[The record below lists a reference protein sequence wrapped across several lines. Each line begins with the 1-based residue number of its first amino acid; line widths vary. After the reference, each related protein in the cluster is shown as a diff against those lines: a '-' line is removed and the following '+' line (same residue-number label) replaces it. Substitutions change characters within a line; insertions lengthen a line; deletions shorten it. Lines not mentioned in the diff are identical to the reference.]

1 MEFRSMKSATK
12 VKKYNEEFVD
22 DIDDD
27 FPNAS
32 DNISSAKECSDD
44 DNGEDPLDAFMAGIE
59 AQAKKDKQK
68 SEEHARDEP
77 AVQDNKHKLG
87 RTDIEDEDDQESYFR
102 WVEENKDKR
111 ISEGGD
117 EEDDLEYDEE
127 GNPLPPKKKY
137 IDPLPPVDHAA
148 IEYEPFGKNFYEE
161 HSDIAALTIEGVKT
175 LRQKLDLKVLGADS
189 PKPVTSFAHFGF
201 DEQLMNVIRR
211 SKFSQP
217 TPIQAQGIPI
227 AMSGRDIVGIAKTGS
242 GKTAAYIWPAL
253 YHIMDQRELQQNEGP
268 ICLIVVPTRE
278 LAIQVYNEARKYGK
292 PYGLRVV
299 CAYGGGSKW
308 EQTKALQEG
317 AEIVVCTPGR
327 MIDLVK
333 AQATNLERVTYLVF
347 DEADRMFDLGFE
359 AQVRSIA
366 NHVRPDRQCMM
377 FSATF
382 KKKIE
387 RLSRDILSD
396 PIKVIQ
402 GEISEANV
410 DIEQHV
416 EVLPVGP
423 AKWLWL
429 TNNLVKF
436 CSVGKV
442 LVFVSQKLHAEEL
455 AKNLSGRDFRVCL
468 LHGDLLQHQRNEVIQ
483 AFRKDDVPI
492 LVATDVAARG
502 LDIPSIKTVVNYDV
516 ARDAD
521 THIHRIGRTGRAGEK
536 GSAYTLVTE
545 KDKEFA
551 GHLVRS
557 LENVN
562 QSVPKALL
570 DLAMQ
575 SSWFRKTRFKK
586 EKAKRP
592 GIGGF
597 GLGYNEKGKSA
608 QHANNDSVPVNPAS
622 NLTTSVSSQGSN
634 RLAAIKSAYASSYQ
648 STFKQASEDT
658 AWDNKAHIATDP
670 TPEWKKK
677 VEAFRLAHIPKPSES
692 PSAEASSAGTSTCKK
707 SRWE

>member
-1 MEFRSMKSATK
+1 MKMYKRSE
-12 VKKYNEEFVD
+12 KYFDNAAD
-22 DIDDD
+22 DFNSVSCSSSCAKGCQDDD
-27 FPNAS
+27 
-32 DNISSAKECSDD
+32 D
-44 DNGEDPLDAFMAGIE
+44 EDPLDAFMAGIE
-59 AQAKKDKQK
+59 AQAKKDKEK
-68 SEEHARDEP
+68 SEEHARNEP
-77 AVQDNKHKLG
+77 VEEENKHKLG
-87 RTDIEDEDDQESYFR
+87 RTDIEEEDDQES
-102 WVEENKDKR
+102 WVEANKDK
-111 ISEGGD
+111 IVSEGND
-117 EEDDLEYDEE
+117 EVDELEYDEE

-137 IDPLPPVDHAA
+137 IDPLPAVDHTS
-148 IEYEPFGKNFYEE
+148 IEYEPFEKNFYEE
-161 HSDIAALTIEGVKT
+161 HSDIVALTVEDVKK
-175 LRQKLDLKVLGADS
+175 LRQTLDIKVLGAF
-189 PKPVTSFAHFGF
+189 PAKPVTSFAHFGF
-201 DEQLMNVIRR
+201 DEQLMNIIRK
-211 SKFSQP
+211 SQFTQP
-217 TPIQAQGIPI
+217 TPIQAQGVPI

-242 GKTAAYIWPAL
+242 GKTAAYLWPAL
-253 YHIMDQRELQQNEGP
+253 YHIMDQRDLQPNEGP

-327 MIDLVK
+327 LIDLVK

-366 NHVRPDRQCMM
+366 NHVRPDRQCLM

-402 GEISEANV
+402 GEIGEANT
-410 DIEQHV
+410 DIQQVV
-416 EVLPVGP
+416 EVLPAGP

-442 LVFVSQKLHAEEL
+442 LIFVSQKLHAEEL
-455 AKNLSGRDFRVCL
+455 AKNLNGRDFRVCL

-483 AFRKDDVPI
+483 AFRKEDIPI

-521 THIHRIGRTGRAGEK
+521 THVHRIGRTGRAGEK

-557 LENVN
+557 LEAVN
-562 QSVPKALL
+562 QNVPKALL

-575 SSWFRKTRFKK
+575 STWFRKTRFKK

-597 GLGYNEKGKSA
+597 GLGYTEKGKDAQPLGNMQSA
-608 QHANNDSVPVNPAS
+608 H
-622 NLTTSVSSQGSN
+622 VSFAGSN
-634 RLAAIKSAYASSYQ
+634 AATSSSGSSRLAAIKSAYASSYQ
-648 STFKQASEDT
+648 STFKQASADT

-670 TPEWKKK
+670 TPEWKKR
-677 VEAFRLAHIPKPSES
+677 VEAFRLAHIQPPSES
-692 PSAEASSAGTSTCKK
+692 PSAERSPSAGSTCKK

>member
-1 MEFRSMKSATK
+1 MYKRSE
-12 VKKYNEEFVD
+12 N
-22 DIDDD
+22 
-27 FPNAS
+27 
-32 DNISSAKECSDD
+32 SSYGKECQDD
-44 DNGEDPLDAFMAGIE
+44 EEDPLDVFMAGIE
-59 AQAKKDKQK
+59 AQAKKDKEK
-68 SEEHARDEP
+68 SEEHAKNEP
-77 AVQDNKHKLG
+77 VEEENKHKLA
-87 RTDIEDEDDQESYFR
+87 
-102 WVEENKDKR
+102 NKDKLV
-111 ISEGGD
+111 SEEKD
-117 EEDDLEYDEE
+117 EADELDFDEE

-137 IDPLPPVDHAA
+137 IDPLPAVDHTS
-148 IEYEPFGKNFYEE
+148 IEYEPFEKNFYEE
-161 HSDIAALTIEGVKT
+161 HSDIAALTSDEVKK
-175 LRQKLDLKVLGADS
+175 LRQTFDIKVLGAYP

-201 DEQLMNVIRR
+201 DEQLMNVIRK
-211 SKFSQP
+211 SQFTQP
-217 TPIQAQGIPI
+217 TPIQAQGVPVV
-227 AMSGRDIVGIAKTGS
+227 MSGRDIVGIAKTGS
-242 GKTAAYIWPAL
+242 GKTAAYLWPAL
-253 YHIMDQRELQQNEGP
+253 YHIMDQRDLQPNEGP

-327 MIDLVK
+327 LIDLVK
-333 AQATNLERVTYLVF
+333 ARATNLERVTYLVF

-366 NHVRPDRQCMM
+366 NHIRPDRQCLM

-402 GEISEANV
+402 GEIGEANT
-410 DIEQHV
+410 DIEQAV
-416 EVLPVGP
+416 EVLPAGP

-429 TNNLVKF
+429 TYNLVKF

-442 LVFVSQKLHAEEL
+442 LIFVSQKLHAEEL

-468 LHGDLLQHQRNEVIQ
+468 LHGDLLQHERNEVIQ
-483 AFRKDDVPI
+483 AFRKEEIPI

-521 THIHRIGRTGRAGEK
+521 THVHRIGRTGRAGEK

-557 LENVN
+557 LEAVN
-562 QSVPKALL
+562 QNVPKALL

-575 SSWFRKTRFKK
+575 STWFRKTRFKK

-597 GLGYNEKGKSA
+597 GLGYTEKRKDA
-608 QHANNDSVPVNPAS
+608 QRLSDEPTHGLVAS
-622 NLTTSVSSQGSN
+622 SNTATSSGSS
-634 RLAAIKSAYASSYQ
+634 RLAAIKSAYASSYLN
-648 STFKQASEDT
+648 TFKQASADT
-658 AWDNKAHIATDP
+658 AWDNKAHVATDP
-670 TPEWKKK
+670 TPEWKKRI
-677 VEAFRLAHIPKPSES
+677 EAFRLAHIQPPSES
-692 PSAEASSAGTSTCKK
+692 SSAEGSPAPSSVCKK